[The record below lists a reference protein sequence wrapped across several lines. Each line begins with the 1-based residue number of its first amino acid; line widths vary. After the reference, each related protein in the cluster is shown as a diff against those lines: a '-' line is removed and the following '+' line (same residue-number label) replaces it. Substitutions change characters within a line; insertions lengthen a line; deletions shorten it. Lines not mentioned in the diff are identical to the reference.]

1 MNSKKILFLLIS
13 IPIIILSFYIFIKR
27 HTLLAVIYQTI
38 QLEDKAIESFY
49 EANDAYSYYQLGLIY
64 KSKGLFDKAERVY
77 LQLLTMQHDHPHANY
92 DLGYVY
98 REMKLY
104 DKALVQYQQALKIDP
119 LNTYALSDIAYIFKE
134 KGEYKKALEMYDKVL
149 EIDPSQKYALW
160 DIAVVYEKLGMKERA
175 EEQYKYYHKMTDCSF
190 RRFWNCFD

>member
-1 MNSKKILFLLIS
+1 
-13 IPIIILSFYIFIKR
+13 
-27 HTLLAVIYQTI
+27 
-38 QLEDKAIESFY
+38 
-49 EANDAYSYYQLGLIY
+49 
-64 KSKGLFDKAERVY
+64 
-77 LQLLTMQHDHPHANY
+77 MQHDHPHANY

-175 EEQYKYYHKMTDCSF
+175 EEQYKYYHRMTDCSF